1 MRGWMLLCFPHWFE
15 RKRVAPICAAAPPPP
30 ATFLCALKACP
41 CVLAS
46 RLFWKIFQ
54 MFLCWVQPQ
63 MLVSIY
69 SINALTLSTIHHN
82 CSLKEQVNWYPT
94 NIMKFPFFWN
104 NTLTQFLSPV
114 FAWKWLTS
122 KSFFMLIS
130 KEKKKKVILESFFF
144 R

>member
-15 RKRVAPICAAAPPPP
+15 RKRVVPICAPP
-30 ATFLCALKACP
+30 TFLCSLKACP

-46 RLFWKIFQ
+46 RIFWKIFQ
-54 MFLCWVQPQ
+54 IFLCCVQPQ

-69 SINALTLSTIHHN
+69 SINALTLSSIHHN
-82 CSLKEQVNWYPT
+82 CFLKQQVNWCPT
-94 NIMKFPFFWN
+94 NIMKFPFFEISD
-104 NTLTQFLSPV
+104 TLIQFLSPV

-130 KEKKKKVILESFFF
+130 KEKKESNYCKFFF
-144 R
+144 FLGK